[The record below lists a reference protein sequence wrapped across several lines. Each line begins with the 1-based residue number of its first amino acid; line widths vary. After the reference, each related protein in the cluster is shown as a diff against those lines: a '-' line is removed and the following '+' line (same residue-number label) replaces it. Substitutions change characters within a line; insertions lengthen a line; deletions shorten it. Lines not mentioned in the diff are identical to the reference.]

1 MSLREISLGIFLAIS
16 AIIDI
21 KRKEVS
27 IKILIVFGVVGLIFY
42 IIGQPISLLEEVG
55 GVVIGVLILLLYRI
69 TKGEI
74 GEGDGWLLIV
84 TGIFLGISRNFELL
98 MSGLLLA
105 AVCSLFLLLFKKAG
119 KKKEIPFIP
128 FLFLGYMGMVIL

>member
-1 MSLREISLGIFLAIS
+1 MGLREISLGIFLAIS

-27 IKILIVFGVVGLIFY
+27 VKILIIFGVVGLALY
-42 IIGQPISLLEEVG
+42 IIGRPISLVEEIG
-55 GVVIGVLILLLYRI
+55 GILIGALILLLYHV

-84 TGIFLGISRNFELL
+84 TGIFLGIGRNFELL

-105 AVCSLFLLLFKKAG
+105 AVCSLFLILFKKAD

>member
-1 MSLREISLGIFLAIS
+1 
-16 AIIDI
+16 
-21 KRKEVS
+21 
-27 IKILIVFGVVGLIFY
+27 
-42 IIGQPISLLEEVG
+42 LLEEIG
-55 GVVIGVLILLLYRI
+55 GVLIGALILLIYHV

-84 TGIFLGISRNFELL
+84 TGIFLGIGRNFELL

-105 AVCSLFLLLFKKAG
+105 AICSLFLILFKKAG
-119 KKKEIPFIP
+119 KKREIPFVP